1 MSGSFPLEQIAAALD
16 PHGIMLRGV
25 ASFDAGEGP
34 PLDDGVSAR
43 SVVLLGNV
51 GGSIWPHFSRWRQ
64 GYDGADPL
72 DTWSKSLIL
81 PLARALGAA
90 AYFPSDP
97 PYQPFQQWAMRAE
110 DLRPSPLGI
119 LLHRRYGL
127 WHGYRGALGFPFE
140 IDSEHAGDE
149 AGPEN
154 AGGWEEACAAACPAG
169 AVTAA
174 GFDALRCH
182 RYLSSAAGEATCMA
196 GGCAVRNCCPV
207 GAEYRYPEDQLRFH
221 MAALTRFS

>member
-1 MSGSFPLEQIAAALD
+1 MSGSFPLVRIAAALD

-34 PLDDGVSAR
+34 SLVDGVSAR
-43 SVVLLGNV
+43 SVVLVGNI
-51 GGSIWPHFSRWRQ
+51 GGSIWPHFSRWQQ
-64 GYDGADPL
+64 GYDGPDPL

-81 PLARALGAA
+81 PLAQALGAT

-97 PYQPFQQWAMRAE
+97 PYQPFQQWAVRAE

-127 WHGYRGALGFPFE
+127 WHGYRGALGFSFE
-140 IDSEHAGDE
+140 IGSAQVEDE
-149 AGPEN
+149 ADPGQ
-154 AGGWEEACAAACPAG
+154 ADGWEEACAAACPAV
-169 AVTAA
+169 AVTAE
-174 GFDALRCH
+174 GSDAPRCQ

-196 GGCAVRNCCPV
+196 DGCAVRNCCPV